1 MRIRVRKPLAGVS
14 EGISLS
20 QLVPGVIYD
29 VPHTLGGY
37 LVGTEMADEL
47 TADDPGSKIP
57 LDNSDCYG
65 RVMAGVVVEHA
76 ADDINKSRHEQSP
89 VKRKKVRR

>member
-20 QLVPGVIYD
+20 QLVPGIIYD
-29 VPHTLGGY
+29 VPETLGGY
-37 LVGTEMADEL
+37 LVGTDMAEEL
-47 TADDPGSKIP
+47 TAADPGSKIP

-65 RVMAGVVVEHA
+65 RVMAGVVIENV
-76 ADDINKSRHEQSP
+76 ADHTNKSRQRSR
-89 VKRKKVRR
+89 VKKRKTRR

>member
-14 EGISLS
+14 EGVSLS
-20 QLVPGVIYD
+20 QLIPGVIYD
-29 VPHTLGGY
+29 VPEALGGY

-47 TADDPGSKIP
+47 TAADPGLKIP

-65 RVMAGVVVEHA
+65 RVMAGVVIEHA
-76 ADDINKSRHEQSP
+76 ADHSNKRRRKQSR
-89 VKRKKVRR
+89 VKKRQARR

>member
-20 QLVPGVIYD
+20 QLIPGVIYD
-29 VPHTLGGY
+29 VPDTLGGY

-47 TADDPGSKIP
+47 TADDPGLKIP

-65 RVMAGVVVEHA
+65 RVMAGVVIENA
-76 ADDINKSRHEQSP
+76 ADHSNKSRRDRSS
-89 VKRKKVRR
+89 VKKRKARR